1 MDIGGSCHT
10 TISIVNR
17 QSAIGNEHTAEVLHK
32 IGASGNRSDDL
43 LHRNG
48 LHSAIRSRHHNMA
61 EVRWARPPK
70 LGKAG
75 PENGNNRNVQGGGNV
90 HRAAVVAEQEGEA
103 PDQSTKLS
111 HR

>member
-17 QSAIGNEHTAEVLHK
+17 QSAIGNENTAELMNK
-32 IGASGNRSDDL
+32 MGASGNRSDHL
-43 LHRNG
+43 LGRNG
-48 LHSAIRSRHHNMA
+48 LHSAIRSRQHNMA
-61 EVRWARPPK
+61 GVCWARPRK
-70 LGKAG
+70 LARAES
-75 PENGNNRNVQGGGNV
+75 ENRNNRNAQGGGNM
-90 HRAAVVAEQEGEA
+90 HGAAVVAEQEGEA